1 MNIIEN
7 LIRVY
12 KLARHVIV
20 KLVFAKEKH
29 FEDPLMES
37 LNSKGYYV
45 CREDEIDC
53 EELSKI
59 VKQSI
64 QKYFPLEKGDLRLYG
79 IDDESSFVKKN
90 FHKVIN
96 LHKNRIK
103 SIYLLLCQINSF

>member
-45 CREDEIDC
+45 CQRMK
-53 EELSKI
+53 LI
-59 VKQSI
+59 VKNC
-64 QKYFPLEKGDLRLYG
+64 QK
-79 IDDESSFVKKN
+79 
-90 FHKVIN
+90 
-96 LHKNRIK
+96 
-103 SIYLLLCQINSF
+103 

>member
-1 MNIIEN
+1 M
-7 LIRVY
+7 
-12 KLARHVIV
+12 
-20 KLVFAKEKH
+20 
-29 FEDPLMES
+29 S
-37 LNSKGYYV
+37 
-45 CREDEIDC
+45 EDEIDC

-103 SIYLLLCQINSF
+103 SISTIKKLYLHCTMGILQNINGVSSGVDGIEIII